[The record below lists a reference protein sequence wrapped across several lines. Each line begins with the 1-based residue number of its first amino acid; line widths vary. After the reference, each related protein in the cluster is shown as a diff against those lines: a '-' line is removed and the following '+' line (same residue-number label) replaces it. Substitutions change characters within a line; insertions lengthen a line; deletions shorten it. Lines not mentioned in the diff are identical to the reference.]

1 MGKKDKEHKK
11 RVAKRNEAIK
21 LQQKKFEK
29 VREEFINQL
38 IEKEKQA
45 GKFDS
50 VPGDFDFNPMMDLGL
65 GPQI

>member
-29 VREEFINQL
+29 VREEFMKQL

-45 GKFDS
+45 GKFDN
-50 VPGDFDFNPMMDLGL
+50 VPEFNPMMDLGL